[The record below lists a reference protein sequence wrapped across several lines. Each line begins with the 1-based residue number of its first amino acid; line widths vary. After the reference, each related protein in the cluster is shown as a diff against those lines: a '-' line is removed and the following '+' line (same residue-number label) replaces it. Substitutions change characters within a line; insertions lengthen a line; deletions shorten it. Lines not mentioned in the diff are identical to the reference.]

1 MSADL
6 QIATSKIAS
15 LNPATGELLREF
27 ECASE
32 REIHDAVFRTR
43 TAQTD
48 WAEIGLRR
56 RIEIIQKFQGELFQK
71 KSDIAAAITREAGK
85 PLAEA
90 LVTEVLVVLDAA
102 RFLINNAYQLL
113 RAETLPHGN

>member
-56 RIEIIQKFQGELFQK
+56 RIEIIQKFSWNPACTNFLLPKSLTVTKFFTLTKGQEL
-71 KSDIAAAITREAGK
+71 G
-85 PLAEA
+85 
-90 LVTEVLVVLDAA
+90 V
-102 RFLINNAYQLL
+102 
-113 RAETLPHGN
+113 GC